1 MPKGF
6 GPAPAPG
13 NRSAWGI
20 PAPGE
25 KSSRDTRYILRKL
38 GHYLRQYWV
47 RLALAVGLTLL
58 SNALALIG
66 PSLSGYAIDAIAGVG
81 QVDLSR
87 VFYYAGLMLV
97 FYVASSALSY
107 LISAVMVTTTQ
118 KIVFRMRQDA
128 FESVSRLPISYTDS
142 HPIGDI
148 LSKLSYDIDTI
159 NTSLSHDVVQILSS
173 VFTVVGSL
181 WMMIRL
187 SPLLVLVFVVTIPL
201 SICLTR
207 YITSRTRP
215 LFHARSRK
223 LGELNGFVEEMVSGL
238 KTTKAYHQEET
249 MIGRFDQK
257 NGEAVDAYYRA
268 DYYGSITGPSVNFVN
283 NLSMS
288 FVSMFGALLF
298 LLGKM
303 TLGQISS
310 FVLYSRKFS
319 GPINEM
325 ANIVAEL
332 QSAFAAGDRVFRLID
347 EAPEPL
353 DLPEAEPLLAAR
365 GDVEM
370 EHVSF
375 GYEAGQTILH
385 DLTLRAKPGSVTA
398 IVGPTGAGK
407 TTIINLLMRF
417 YDRQGG
423 DIRVDGRSVEKITR
437 KSLRASYAMVLQETW
452 LFGGTVF
459 ENIAYGSPNATLEDV
474 KRVARMARI
483 DHFIEQLPQGYDTVL
498 LENGGNISKG
508 QKQLMT
514 IARAMLLDAH
524 MLILDE
530 ATSNVDTQTERRI
543 QDAMIELMKNKT
555 CFIIAHRLSTIQNAD
570 NILVVRDG
578 DIVEQG
584 THRQLMERKG
594 FYHQL
599 YAAQFER

>member
-1 MPKGF
+1 MARGF
-6 GPAPAPG
+6 GPGGPG
-13 NRSAWGI
+13 STWGI
-20 PAPGE
+20 PKPGE
-25 KSSRDTRYILRKL
+25 KSHRDTKYILKKL
-38 GHYLRQYWV
+38 CYYVSQHWL
-47 RLALAVGLTLL
+47 RLALAVALTLL
-58 SNALALIG
+58 SNVLALIG
-66 PSLSGYAIDAIAGVG
+66 PSLSGYAIDAIIGPG
-81 QVDLSR
+81 QVNFER
-87 VFYYAGLMLV
+87 VFYYAGLMLI
-97 FYVASSALSY
+97 FYLASSALSY

-128 FESVSRLPISYTDS
+128 FESVSRLPVSYTDS

-148 LSKLSYDIDTI
+148 LSKLTYDIDTVS
-159 NTSLSHDVVQILSS
+159 TSLSHDVVQILSS
-173 VFTVVGSL
+173 VVTVFGSL

-201 SICLTR
+201 SIFLTK

-215 LFHARSRK
+215 LFHQRSRK

-249 MIGRFDQK
+249 MIARFDAK
-257 NGEAVDAYYRA
+257 NNEAVDAYYRA

-298 LLGKM
+298 LFGRM
-303 TLGQISS
+303 SLGQISS
-310 FVLYSRKFS
+310 FVLYSRRFS

-347 EAPEPL
+347 EQPEPL
-353 DLPEAEPLLAAR
+353 DKPGAIALAGAE
-365 GDVEM
+365 GDVELS
-370 EHVSF
+370 HVAF
-375 GYEAGQTILH
+375 GYDPEQIVLKDLSLH
-385 DLTLRAKPGSVTA
+385 ARPGSVTA

-423 DIRVDGRSVEKITR
+423 DIRLDGHSIEDIQRG
-437 KSLRASYAMVLQETW
+437 SLRSSYAMVLQETW

-474 KRVARMARI
+474 KRVARMAKI
-483 DHFIEQLPQGYDTVL
+483 DHFIEQLPQGYDTVM

-530 ATSNVDTQTERRI
+530 ATSNVDTQTEQRI
-543 QDAMIELMKNKT
+543 QDAMIELMKDKT
-555 CFIIAHRLSTIQNAD
+555 CFIIAHRLSTIQHAD

-584 THRQLMERKG
+584 THEELMKKGG